1 MGLSVHES
9 LVNLKCVKGDFN
21 RQELVFWL
29 EDEWTMKCN
38 VSCDVSN
45 IPIIMTYENQNG
57 K

>member
-1 MGLSVHES
+1 MFYL
-9 LVNLKCVKGDFN
+9 LKCEKGDFN

-29 EDEWTMKCN
+29 EDELTMKCN

-45 IPIIMTYENQNG
+45 IPIVMTYENQNG